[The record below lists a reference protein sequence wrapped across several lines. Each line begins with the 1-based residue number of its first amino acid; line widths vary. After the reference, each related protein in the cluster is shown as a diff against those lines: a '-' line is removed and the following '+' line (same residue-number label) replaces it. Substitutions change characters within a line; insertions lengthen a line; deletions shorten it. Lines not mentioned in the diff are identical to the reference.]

1 MNTRS
6 KALDWFRGLDEA
18 TFTKIVEKWQKT
30 STHFAKDWSVWM
42 ISRSSAIIEIIY
54 KETQNVR

>member
-6 KALDWFRGLDEA
+6 KALDWFHNLDEA
-18 TFTKIVEKWQKT
+18 TFTKIVLKWQKT

-42 ISRSSAIIEIIY
+42 ISRCNAIIELIY
-54 KETQNVR
+54 KDTQNVR